1 MHSIINLAEYTVFRA
16 CKQRKNKKIHLCGK
30 FVHNALRI
38 KLLINNHLSNNN
50 NNNTCNNNNNNN
62 NNDNINNNNIIH
74 NTGLRFWYLPS
85 VTSLWEI

>member
-1 MHSIINLAEYTVFRA
+1 MHSVINLAEYTVFHA
-16 CKQRKNKKIHLCGK
+16 CKQRKNKKICLCGK
-30 FVHNALRI
+30 FVCNVLLI

-50 NNNTCNNNNNNN
+50 NNNNNNSNNNNN
-62 NNDNINNNNIIH
+62 INNNIIH